1 MNTKNSLN
9 FKQSWTVAKWEF
21 LHFFKLKQ
29 EVIGKLIMLAAGLVI
44 YFVANKS
51 QQLDDVY
58 KIATAQSF
66 EVNQDLP
73 NATSFEFIE
82 VDNLQEVVTG
92 LTQES
97 VFDAALEFHESNSTL
112 LGEQMVNASLT
123 TAEKSAWQNQLIT
136 LINAE
141 MQMAKFEQL
150 NLTSEQQVA
159 LSTPINIDHKV
170 LDDLL
175 KNEADKTQ
183 TLTAYGVLFLLV
195 VAVFGVFGQLF
206 VSITGEKQNR
216 VTEQLMATMTP
227 QTWIDGKLLGQ
238 ILFAVKTMIGTLLS
252 IVISFLFFS
261 VVIKHQSLDL
271 NIINWSL
278 LPWLFA
284 FAIAGLSICAA
295 FMAAIASAIDDPN
308 HSGKSGLMMLPL
320 VPVVLTFFLIDSPNS
335 VITVFLSYLPVT
347 SFAVMPVRM
356 SLVELPI
363 WEPILSLILS
373 FACFYYFRILAARV
387 FKMGMNMYGKEP
399 TLKDMLKATYKG

>member
-66 EVNQDLP
+66 EVNQDIP
-73 NATSFEFIE
+73 NAASFEFIE
-82 VDNLQEVVTG
+82 VDNLQKVVTG

-97 VFDAALEFHESNSTL
+97 EFDAVLEFYESNSTSI
-112 LGEQMVNASLT
+112 GEQMVNASLT
-123 TAEKSAWQNQLIT
+123 TAEKSGWQNQLIT

-150 NLTSEQQVA
+150 NLTNEQQIA